1 MNTSLLLMDS
11 ITYAI
16 KARKAL
22 SAIGISAT
30 VKKINAT
37 TTGRSCRYGI
47 FIEQRHLFSAKA
59 ELKKCNITF
68 EELRG
73 YGNDLS

>member
-1 MNTSLLLMDS
+1 MNTSLLLVDS

-22 SAIGISAT
+22 SAIGINAT
-30 VKKINAT
+30 VKKVSASAT
-37 TTGRSCRYGI
+37 DHGCRYGI
-47 FIEQRHLFSAKA
+47 FIEQRHLYSAKA
-59 ELKKCNITF
+59 RLKQSNIAF

-73 YGNDLS
+73 YGYDLS